1 MKNKILVI
9 GSINYDLVVY
19 AQRYPK
25 PGETIMGTNFHSFPG
40 GKGANQAIAA
50 ARLGGNVQMVG
61 RIGKDSF
68 GEELLHNLK
77 QNQVNTETVL
87 SVDHPTGIAMITVD
101 ENGQN
106 SIIVVPG
113 ANATLTKNYINEIKD
128 MIQEAKILIVQ
139 IEIPLDSVIQAI
151 DIAYGAGVTILLNP
165 APATKIPIE
174 TLRKATFIIPNESE
188 LALLS
193 GSETNNFSDCRQAA
207 NHLFEAGCKQIILT
221 RGEHGAYYLSPDH
234 QIFAPPFNVPVVDTT
249 AAGDA
254 FIGGFATALAND
266 IDLHPALL
274 RASAAGALAVT
285 KAGAQT
291 SLPDQSELETFLKKH
306 KQEVKTIQFLTTGVE
321 NV

>member
-1 MKNKILVI
+1 MKNNILVI
-9 GSINYDLVVY
+9 GSINYDMVVY
-19 AQRYPK
+19 AQRHPNA
-25 PGETIMGTNFHSFPG
+25 GETIMGTDFHTYPG

-61 RIGKDSF
+61 RIGKDAS
-68 GEELLHNLK
+68 GEELLQNLK

-106 SIIVVPG
+106 FIIVVPG
-113 ANATLTKNYINEIKD
+113 ANAALTKNDINAIKEL
-128 MIQEAKILIVQ
+128 IQEAKVLIVQ

-151 DIAYGAGVTILLNP
+151 DIAYEAGVTILLNP

-174 TLRKATFIIPNESE
+174 TLRKATYIIPNENE
-188 LALLS
+188 LTLLS
-193 GSETNNFSDCRQAA
+193 GLETKDFSDCRQAA
-207 NHLFEAGCKQIILT
+207 NLLFDAGCKQIILT
-221 RGEHGAYYLSPDH
+221 RGEYGAYYLSPDH

-266 IDLHPALL
+266 IDLHTALL
-274 RASAAGALAVT
+274 RASASGALAVT

-291 SLPDQSELETFLKKH
+291 SMPDQSELEGFLKKH
-306 KQEVKTIQFLTTGVE
+306 KQEVKTI
-321 NV
+321 